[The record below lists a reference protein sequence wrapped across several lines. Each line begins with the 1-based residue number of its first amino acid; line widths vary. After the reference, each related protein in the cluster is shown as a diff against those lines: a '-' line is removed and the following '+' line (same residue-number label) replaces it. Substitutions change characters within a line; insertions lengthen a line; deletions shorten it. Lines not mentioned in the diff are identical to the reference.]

1 MSSSIHRT
9 EILPRQN
16 RRRRRVRRFALL
28 TLCGTCF
35 AFIYA
40 QLSEL
45 PVAKTTLAPQ
55 PRAGDKVTETSC
67 ALADA
72 STTRASNDLFLSG
85 VLANSNPEL
94 GYALLGTPGSSIA
107 LYRVGDLIQNRTR
120 LCAVYTNS
128 VLLETDG
135 AIHALHLTQNINIE
149 MDSSPADEPDEAE
162 ANFPGRPVKLPAPG
176 PLRDTMQYSEMRV
189 AGNLRAIQVS
199 PSRDLQPLLQLGLW
213 PGDLIIAI
221 NGTPVEL
228 LSSAE
233 HAINLLGTSKEGQVT
248 IVRNGSRQDIT
259 LHREVEPRG
268 PF

>member
-1 MSSSIHRT
+1 MTS
-9 EILPRQN
+9 N
-16 RRRRRVRRFALL
+16 
-28 TLCGTCF
+28 CGTARRWF
-35 AFIYA
+35 TTASWHWDA
-40 QLSEL
+40 AATAWASG
-45 PVAKTTLAPQ
+45 PVSG
-55 PRAGDKVTETSC
+55 RN
-67 ALADA
+67 
-72 STTRASNDLFLSG
+72 TTRKRNAF
-85 VLANSNPEL
+85 AT
-94 GYALLGTPGSSIA
+94 GTA
-107 LYRVGDLIQNRTR
+107 
-120 LCAVYTNS
+120 A
-128 VLLETDG
+128 
-135 AIHALHLTQNINIE
+135 AA
-149 MDSSPADEPDEAE
+149 AE
-162 ANFPGRPVKLPAPG
+162 ANFQGRPVKLPAPG